1 MRDLT
6 DIAVVKGRDD
16 IMIKNH
22 IFVAALSAANQKIS
36 GYSLIFEIFEPSI
49 SPVGTYLAL
58 SNNHDW
64 KNHFFLEQS
73 PFDLHLGRDGIA

>member
-1 MRDLT
+1 MRYLT

-36 GYSLIFEIFEPSI
+36 GYSLIFEIFEPKYL
-49 SPVGTYLAL
+49 SPYLGP
-58 SNNHDW
+58 
-64 KNHFFLEQS
+64 E
-73 PFDLHLGRDGIA
+73 